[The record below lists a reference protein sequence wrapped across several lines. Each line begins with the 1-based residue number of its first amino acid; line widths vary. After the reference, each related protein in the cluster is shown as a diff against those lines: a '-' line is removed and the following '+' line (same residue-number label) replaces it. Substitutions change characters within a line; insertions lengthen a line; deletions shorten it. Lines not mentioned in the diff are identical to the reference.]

1 MAVRIVMP
9 KLGDFMTEGIVTF
22 VKSKGDSVNQGEV
35 LLEIESEKLNYE
47 LEAAANGIFHTLV
60 SDGSTVLVDD
70 LIGYLL
76 DSGEEPPIEESKQ
89 TSESISTSPKRS
101 NTKTSVSK
109 DSKMTPSTPGARKLA
124 AKLGVDLSLVI
135 PTGPRGRVVEADVRA
150 FSESESESESGSDTQ
165 ESIPAGLPE
174 EHEVIE
180 IKGMRK
186 AIAENMKRS
195 LKDSAQL
202 SFFFEVDVTDAQSY
216 RRDVGVELTA
226 FLIKASGAAL
236 SKVPLMNS
244 VITSNS
250 ILIFDKVNIAMAVA
264 LDDGLIVPVIEDVN
278 NKSINEISEEVKS
291 LSEQARDGKLKSEQL
306 RGGTFTISVLG
317 SVDGFTPILNQG
329 QVAILGIGRTQ
340 KKPVVVK
347 DEIVIKEMMTVSL
360 TVDHQAIDGAI
371 AANFCRRLQQL
382 IEKPSKVK

>member
-9 KLGDFMTEGIVTF
+9 KLGDFMTEGIVSF

-89 TSESISTSPKRS
+89 TSESTSTSPKRS

-124 AKLGVDLSLVI
+124 AKLGVDLSLVT

-150 FSESESESESGSDTQ
+150 FSESGSDTQ

-186 AIAENMKRS
+186 AIAENMKHS

-202 SFFFEVDVTDAQSY
+202 SFFFEVDVTNAQSY

-236 SKVPLMNS
+236 SKVPPMNS

-340 KKPVVVK
+340 KKPVIVK
-347 DEIVIKEMMTVSL
+347 DEIVIKEIMTVSL
-360 TVDHQAIDGAI
+360 TVDHQAIDGAV

>member
-1 MAVRIVMP
+1 MAVRIIMP

-35 LLEIESEKLNYE
+35 ILEIESEKLNYE
-47 LEAAANGIFHTLV
+47 LEAAANGVFHTVV
-60 SDGSTVLVDD
+60 SDGTTVPVDD

-76 DSGEEPPIEESKQ
+76 DSGEEPPVEESKAV
-89 TSESISTSPKRS
+89 SENISASPKRS
-101 NTKTSVSK
+101 ESKTSISK
-109 DSKMTPSTPGARKLA
+109 DSKMIPSTPGARKLA
-124 AKLGVDLSLVI
+124 SKLDVDLSLVT
-135 PTGPRGRVVEADVRA
+135 PTGPRGRVVEADIRA
-150 FSESESESESGSDTQ
+150 FSESGSSIQ
-165 ESIPAGLPE
+165 ESIPVGLPE

-180 IKGMRK
+180 MKGMRK

-195 LKDSAQL
+195 LDDSAQL
-202 SFFFEVDVTDAQSY
+202 SFFFEVDVTDAQTY

-236 SKVPLMNS
+236 SKVPSMNS
-244 VITSNS
+244 VISNDS
-250 ILIFDKVNIAMAVA
+250 ILVFDKVNIAMAVA

-278 NKSINEISEEVKS
+278 SKSINEISEEVKS
-291 LSEQARDGKLKSEQL
+291 LSELARDGKLKSEQL

-329 QVAILGIGRTQ
+329 QVAILGIGRSQ

-347 DEIVIKEMMTVSL
+347 NDIAIKEIMTISL

-382 IEKPSKVK
+382 IEKPSRVK

>member
-150 FSESESESESGSDTQ
+150 FSESESGSDTQ

-236 SKVPLMNS
+236 SKVPPMNS

-340 KKPVVVK
+340 KKPVIVK
-347 DEIVIKEMMTVSL
+347 DEIVIKEIMTVSL
-360 TVDHQAIDGAI
+360 TVDHQAIDGAV